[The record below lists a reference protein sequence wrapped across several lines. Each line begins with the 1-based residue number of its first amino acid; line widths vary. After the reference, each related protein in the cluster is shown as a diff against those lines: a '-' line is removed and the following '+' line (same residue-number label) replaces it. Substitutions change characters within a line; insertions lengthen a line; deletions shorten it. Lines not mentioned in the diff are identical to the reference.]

1 MVEKRTY
8 HTQDWIDGWNAAVDT
23 FRRDGILSD
32 AADRA
37 TYRYALSVLT
47 PEALAAFL
55 CNFRCPPGSSD
66 VECMSKTNNDC
77 VVCFTK
83 WLNSECDW
91 ELLTKIVSGE
101 PYDD

>member
-23 FRRDGILSD
+23 FRQDGILYDSSD
-32 AADRA
+32 K
-37 TYRYALSVLT
+37 TYRYALALLA
-47 PEALAAFL
+47 PEALAKFL
-55 CNFRCPPGSSD
+55 CNFECPPGSPD
-66 VECMSKTNNDC
+66 VNCMSKTNNDC
-77 VVCFTK
+77 IACFTK

-91 ELLTKIVSGE
+91 ELLTKIVNGE

>member
-8 HTQDWIDGWNAAVDT
+8 HTQAWIDGWNAAVDT
-23 FRRDGILSD
+23 FRQDGIICDSSD
-32 AADRA
+32 K
-37 TYRYALSVLT
+37 TYRYALAVLT

-55 CNFRCPPGSSD
+55 CNFECPPGIS
-66 VECMSKTNNDC
+66 CASKTNGDC
-77 VVCFTK
+77 IACFTK

>member
-23 FRRDGILSD
+23 FRQDGIIRDSSD
-32 AADRA
+32 E
-37 TYRYALSVLT
+37 TYYHALALLT
-47 PEALAAFL
+47 PEALAEFL
-55 CNFRCPPGSSD
+55 CNFGCPAGSLD
-66 VECMSKTNNDC
+66 VNCANDDC
-77 VVCFTK
+77 AACFTK
-83 WLNSECDW
+83 WINSKCDW